1 MDPKM
6 EKGNEAVRMLK
17 MGQTIKSNGTYQRTG
32 CDRLKGHV

>member
-17 MGQTIKSNGTYQRTG
+17 MGQTIKSNGTY
-32 CDRLKGHV
+32 